1 MPTAP
6 NKFIPISVI
15 GGNTC
20 DEETGRLAEAVGR
33 ELARRGAT
41 VVCGGLGGVMTA
53 VCKGAK
59 EAGGTTIGILPRDD
73 RNEANPWI
81 DIPIVT
87 GIGYARNSIVVKT
100 GLAVL
105 AIDGAFGTL
114 SEIGHAL
121 GQPDAL
127 TVVGLHTWDLSRNGE
142 PDNSIVRAS
151 DPVDAVDKAMAAAE
165 ARLARDA
172 AAG

>member
-1 MPTAP
+1 
-6 NKFIPISVI
+6 
-15 GGNTC
+15 
-20 DEETGRLAEAVGR
+20 
-33 ELARRGAT
+33 
-41 VVCGGLGGVMTA
+41 MTA

-59 EAGGTTIGILPRDD
+59 EAGGTTIGILPRED

-100 GLAVL
+100 GLAVV

-127 TVVGLHTWDLSRNGE
+127 TVIGLHTWDLSRNGE
-142 PDNSIVRAS
+142 PDNAIVRAS